1 MGASAREAAVQLL
14 QQVETGERHSGE
26 ALDALLRR
34 TVLSPADQALVSRLF
49 YGVLE
54 RRLTLDYVL
63 SACSSVKLKKMHPA
77 VRNNLRAGAYQLL
90 YMDKIPSSAA
100 VNEAVTLTRTL
111 RQPYAAGLTNAV
123 LRAVQ
128 RRAGGAAVRA
138 AGGRSGACGA
148 VFVSRGADRLLAA
161 GLRAGADAFAA
172 TGDQCGAAE
181 YSADQHSA
189 GDG

>member
-63 SACSSVKLKKMHPA
+63 SACSSVKLKKMHPPCA
-77 VRNNLRAGAYQLL
+77 ITCGREHISCCTWIRSR
-90 YMDKIPSSAA
+90 P
-100 VNEAVTLTRTL
+100 
-111 RQPYAAGLTNAV
+111 
-123 LRAVQ
+123 
-128 RRAGGAAVRA
+128 RR
-138 AGGRSGACGA
+138 RSM
-148 VFVSRGADRLLAA
+148 RR
-161 GLRAGADAFAA
+161 
-172 TGDQCGAAE
+172 
-181 YSADQHSA
+181 
-189 GDG
+189 